1 MSDNNETASQD
12 PTEKAESIFLD
23 MLTPEEEKQAEPGQ
37 ETEQEESEE
46 TEVETEVEAEAET
59 DEEIEEESDERS
71 EEDEV
76 EDESEEEPESFSI
89 KVDGEDIQVTL
100 DELKAGYSRQKDY
113 TRKTQEVAEQR
124 KEAEKIQ
131 NEAMQKNAELS
142 EERALYNDLLP
153 KMQMMIKNNL
163 QKEPDWQQ
171 LIDQDPQE
179 YLRKKEE
186 WNKTSQTLTFVEN
199 EMNRLK
205 TEQEQD
211 SQRALQQQALEG
223 QRIINEKIPEWKDN
237 EVAKKEAENM
247 MTYAKGLGFT
257 QDELSQIYDGR
268 LILLLRDAWQHSKVK
283 KAVKTK
289 PKESPARVSRPG
301 NSNKI
306 RSNTPLKN
314 AKSRLRK
321 SGTVSDAAK
330 VFEQLL

>member
-199 EMNRLK
+199 EMNRLR

-247 MTYAKGLGFT
+247 MSYAKGLGFT

-289 PKESPARVSRPG
+289 PKESPARVSKPG

>member
-23 MLTPEEEKQAEPGQ
+23 MITPEEEKQSEPQ
-37 ETEQEESEE
+37 EETEQEITDESE
-46 TEVETEVEAEAET
+46 VEDEVEAQAET
-59 DEEIEEESDERS
+59 EYETEDEADERS

-124 KEAEKIQ
+124 KQAEKIQ
-131 NEAMQKNAELS
+131 HEAMQKNTELS

-186 WNKTSQTLTFVEN
+186 WSKTSQTLSFVEN

-211 SQRALQQQALEG
+211 SQRALQQQAIEG

-247 MTYAKGLGFT
+247 MTYAKGLGFS

-306 RSNTPLKN
+306 KSNTPLKN
-314 AKSRLRK
+314 AKSKLRK

>member
-131 NEAMQKNAELS
+131 NEAMQKNTELS

-199 EMNRLK
+199 EMNRLR

-289 PKESPARVSRPG
+289 PKESPARVSKPG